1 MRRENN
7 KAKIIWAAFIGFIM
21 ISSVFGV
28 MFYGFTSP
36 EEKLDYKGT
45 VFTRINNGFTTQ
57 INKKQVPFSYFP
69 SDVEELD
76 IDREAITRIKNT
88 AEVDMTYDLD
98 NKYSQQIALIQYNIE
113 PILADFFNIYIRKG
127 FTANNS
133 YNIPIIDC
141 SQSTKN
147 VPVLY
152 FKESNTTRVYLED
165 NCIIAEA
172 SKGNEFL
179 KISDRILYGMFG
191 IIE

>member
-28 MFYGFTSP
+28 MFYGFTNP
-36 EEKLDYKGT
+36 EEKLNYKGT
-45 VFTRINNGFTTQ
+45 VFTRINNGFTTE

-69 SDVEELD
+69 TEVENIN
-76 IDREAITRIKNT
+76 IDQEAITRIKNT
-88 AEVDMTYDLD
+88 AEVDMTYDPD
-98 NKYSQQIALIQYNIE
+98 NAYSQQIALIQYNIE

-127 FTANNS
+127 FTTNNS

-141 SQSTKN
+141 SQSTSK

-152 FKESNTTRVYLED
+152 FKESNTTRVYIEND
-165 NCIIAEA
+165 CIIAEA
-172 SKGNEFL
+172 GKGNEFL
-179 KISDRILYGMFG
+179 KISDRILYGIFG